1 MSAENLLGD
10 RVLDENNQLFYA
22 PSSDIRDDKSQDF
35 LIFMITGNPGLI
47 KYYEP
52 FLSTLHNLLSSSS
65 TAPSARFSI
74 YGHSLAG
81 FDLSKGEMREPDSL
95 VGLLDQIIKTESLL
109 FKQVDRLQKAAVA
122 AAVEEKPLKVL
133 LIGHSV
139 GAYILLEL
147 IQRHRKSVERFGL
160 DFDLIG
166 GILLFPT
173 ITHLAQSPQGM
184 IYSVSPCW
192 PPVLWK
198 LSTSDLVQ
206 RKRACLTG
214 LREYFNYQI
223 FLISL
228 VLSSIFC

>member
-10 RVLDENNQLFYA
+10 RVLDENHQLFYA
-22 PSSDIRDDKSQDF
+22 PSSDIRDEKSQDF

-65 TAPSARFSI
+65 ISPSARFSI

-81 FDLSKGEMREPDSL
+81 FDLSKGEMGAEPDPP
-95 VGLLDQIIKTESLL
+95 VGLQNQIIKTELLL
-109 FKQVDRLQKAAVA
+109 FEQVDRLQKAALA
-122 AAVEEKPLKVL
+122 AAVKEKPLKVL

-147 IQRHRKSVERFGL
+147 IQRHRKSVERLGL

-184 IYSVSPCW
+184 IYSVSPC
-192 PPVLWK
+192 
-198 LSTSDLVQ
+198 
-206 RKRACLTG
+206 
-214 LREYFNYQI
+214 
-223 FLISL
+223 
-228 VLSSIFC
+228 